1 MSDAKMDPL
10 AVQDERFKKVD
21 ELLSLLLDGLGD
33 SPLLKSEAEEL
44 NLVRISI
51 SAIDRR
57 LRATAKY

>member
-1 MSDAKMDPL
+1 MSNAKMDSL

-21 ELLSLLLDGLGD
+21 ELLILLLDGLGD
-33 SPLLKSEAEEL
+33 SPLFKSEVEEL
-44 NLVRISI
+44 NSVRISI